1 MLSKAPGFLRNRR
14 RSRRATTVR
23 RRPEKHRRYLPSATA
38 GNRLLDG
45 FEGSMTSSR
54 WATIAKCSQDTAYRG
69 IAAQLDLGLL
79 IKFYKD

>member
-1 MLSKAPGFLRNRR
+1 
-14 RSRRATTVR
+14 
-23 RRPEKHRRYLPSATA
+23 
-38 GNRLLDG
+38 
-45 FEGSMTSSR
+45 MTSSK